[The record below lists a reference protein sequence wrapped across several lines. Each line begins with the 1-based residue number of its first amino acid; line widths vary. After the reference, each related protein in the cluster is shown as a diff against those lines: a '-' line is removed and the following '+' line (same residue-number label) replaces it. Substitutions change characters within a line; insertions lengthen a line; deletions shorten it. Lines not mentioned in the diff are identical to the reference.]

1 MDVLIKT
8 YFFLGIGPLGEDKYV
23 GIDNVFEIENSID
36 LKSILKR
43 NAGKI
48 EIFSNGQD
56 LKIDLADLEYLL
68 QGLLKYAGD
77 ILENRPFSISLMLS
91 ELETLYGFPVN
102 DELFALER
110 TLDEEDYP
118 SFDVG
123 RYRHETEHLIER
135 VFLHKRNFILEL
147 CKEAANFIEKM
158 KIVKTPDF
166 GDWWI
171 KDIEK
176 VRGLIT

>member
-1 MDVLIKT
+1 MEVLIKT
-8 YFFLGIGPLGEDKYV
+8 FFLFDVDTFGEYEYVDINSLSEVVSDK
-23 GIDNVFEIENSID
+23 D
-36 LKSILKR
+36 LSSELES

-48 EIFSNGQD
+48 EIFSNGED
-56 LKIDLADLEYLL
+56 LKIKLADLEYLL

>member
-1 MDVLIKT
+1 MEVLIKT
-8 YFFLGIGPLGEDKYV
+8 FFLFDVDTFGEYEYVDINSLSEVVSDK
-23 GIDNVFEIENSID
+23 D
-36 LKSILKR
+36 LSSELES

-48 EIFSNGQD
+48 EIFCDGQD
-56 LKIDLADLEYLL
+56 LKIKLEDLEYLFRS
-68 QGLLKYAGD
+68 LLSDAED

-91 ELETLYGFPVN
+91 ELETIYGFPVN
-102 DELFALER
+102 EESFVLER
-110 TLDEEDYP
+110 TLYDEDYA

-123 RYRHETEHLIER
+123 RYRKEPEHLMQR
-135 VFLHKRNFILEL
+135 VFLYKRDFLLQL

-158 KIVKTPDF
+158 KILKEPDF

-171 KDIEK
+171 EDIEK

>member
-1 MDVLIKT
+1 MEVLINT
-8 YFFLGIGPLGEDKYV
+8 SFFLEPNPLGGIKYV
-23 GIDNVFEIENSID
+23 GINNVSEVGNNED
-36 LKSILKR
+36 LISALES

-48 EIFSNGQD
+48 EIFCDGQD
-56 LKIDLADLEYLL
+56 LKIKLADLEYLL

-91 ELETLYGFPVN
+91 ELETIYGFPVN
-102 DELFALER
+102 EESFVLER
-110 TLDEEDYP
+110 TLYDEDYA

-123 RYRHETEHLIER
+123 RYRKEPEHLMQR
-135 VFLHKRNFILEL
+135 VFLYKRDFLLQL

-158 KIVKTPDF
+158 KVLKEPDF

-171 KDIEK
+171 EDIEK

>member
-1 MDVLIKT
+1 MEVLIKIS
-8 YFFLGIGPLGEDKYV
+8 FFLKADPLGGIKYV
-23 GIDNVFEIENSID
+23 GINNVSKVGNDEDLISA
-36 LKSILKR
+36 LKS

-56 LKIDLADLEYLL
+56 LKIDLADLEYLFRS
-68 QGLLKYAGD
+68 LLSDADD
-77 ILENRPFSISLMLS
+77 ILGNRSFSISLILS

-102 DELFALER
+102 EELFALER
-110 TLDEEDYP
+110 TLDEEEYP
-118 SFDVG
+118 SFDIG
-123 RYRHETEHLIER
+123 RYRRETEHLMQRI
-135 VFLHKRNFILEL
+135 FLYKRDFLLQL

-158 KIVKTPDF
+158 KVLKEPDF

-171 KDIEK
+171 EDIEK